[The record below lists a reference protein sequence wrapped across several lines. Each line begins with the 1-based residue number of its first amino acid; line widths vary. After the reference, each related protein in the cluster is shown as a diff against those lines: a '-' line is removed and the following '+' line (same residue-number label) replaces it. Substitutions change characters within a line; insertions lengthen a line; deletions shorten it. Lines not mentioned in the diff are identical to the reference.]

1 MPLLP
6 RLFFEFFKTGL
17 FSVGGGLATLPF
29 LYEMSDNTGWF
40 THADIA
46 DMIAI
51 SESTPGAIGINMST
65 YAGYKTAGIAGGFV
79 ATLGL
84 AMPSLIIIVVI
95 AKFLSRFD
103 ENRYVQRAF
112 YGLRPASIAM
122 ITAAGLNVARVT
134 LLDADAL
141 SALTAGGG
149 FSLSLFCLPA
159 ILLAIVLFLAQQKL
173 KWHPV
178 VFLAASAVVGILL
191 KL

>member
-1 MPLLP
+1 MIYLE
-6 RLFFEFFKTGL
+6 LFWRFFMTGL

-29 LYEMSDNTGWF
+29 LYEMSNVTGWF

-65 YAGYKTAGIAGGFV
+65 YAGFKTAGIPGGIC

-84 AMPSLIIIVVI
+84 ACPSLIIILII
-95 AKFLSRFD
+95 AQFLNRFRD
-103 ENRYVQRAF
+103 SKAVTRIF

-122 ITAAGLNVARVT
+122 ITAAGLNVARI
-134 LLDADAL
+134 AL
-141 SALTAGGG
+141 FNIPAFQETQ
-149 FSLSLFCLPA
+149 SLVKLFNWKG
-159 ILLAIVLFLAQQKL
+159 IVLAVCLFLGMKKL

-178 VFLAASAVVGILL
+178 VFLAISALIGILF
-191 KL
+191 KF

>member
-1 MPLLP
+1 MILLL

-29 LYEMSDNTGWF
+29 LYEMSSNTHWF
-40 THADIA
+40 THRDVT

-51 SESTPGAIGINMST
+51 SESTPGAIGINMAT
-65 YAGYKTAGIAGGFV
+65 YAGYKTAGVPGGIC

-84 AMPSLIIIVVI
+84 ALPSLIIILII
-95 AKFLSRFD
+95 ARFLAHFSD
-103 ENRYVQRAF
+103 NKHVQNAF

-122 ITAAGLNVARVT
+122 ITAALVNVIRVA
-134 LLDADAL
+134 LIDLDAYAASGNVLDIPKVIPIIMAL
-141 SALTAGGG
+141 I
-149 FSLSLFCLPA
+149 LFFA
-159 ILLAIVLFLAQQKL
+159 MKKL

-178 VFLAASAVVGILL
+178 IFIGISALVGIIL